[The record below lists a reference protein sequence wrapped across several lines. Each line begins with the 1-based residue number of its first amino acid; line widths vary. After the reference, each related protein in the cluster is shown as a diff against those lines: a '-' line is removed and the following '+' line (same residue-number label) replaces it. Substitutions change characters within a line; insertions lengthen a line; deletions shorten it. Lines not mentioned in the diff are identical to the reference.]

1 MGRLKHYV
9 LSRRQRAKLLEV
21 ALCFGQHRDIVNLFL
36 DTVNPG
42 TLCPTDDIRV
52 RRYLSE
58 LTGDLPIVRKD
69 TKCYEVQASESE
81 YMRGMRHIYDQHPL
95 ISVVI
100 SSDDFLEFKRNTS
113 DDEDIYV
120 NMLRCNRN
128 YTKSLTFMLP
138 HPIGNVFLYRWDSRQ
153 AAA

>member
-1 MGRLKHYV
+1 
-9 LSRRQRAKLLEV
+9 
-21 ALCFGQHRDIVNLFL
+21 
-36 DTVNPG
+36 
-42 TLCPTDDIRV
+42 
-52 RRYLSE
+52 
-58 LTGDLPIVRKD
+58 
-69 TKCYEVQASESE
+69 
-81 YMRGMRHIYDQHPL
+81 
-95 ISVVI
+95 VVI